1 MRSRFGRGPGGF
13 TGVRLAT
20 TVAQGL
26 GFAAGLPLL
35 PISDLRALAQR
46 AWLAARCSAGAC
58 WSARMPAWG
67 RFTGGASR
75 PQATRARIALPV
87 TAPGAMEEAVADPAA
102 VRLPEPWEASAVC
115 GAGSG
120 FEAYPYL
127 GSRPDLPLSPIWGGM
142 RPRAL
147 EIACLAAFDGLSGAV
162 APELAQP
169 VYLRDEVTALRS

>member
-1 MRSRFGRGPGGF
+1 MLR
-13 TGVRLAT
+13 
-20 TVAQGL
+20 
-26 GFAAGLPLL
+26 AAG
-35 PISDLRALAQR
+35 
-46 AWLAARCSAGAC
+46 
-58 WSARMPAWG
+58 
-67 RFTGGASR
+67 TR
-75 PQATRARIALPV
+75 PRIALPA

-147 EIACLAAFDGLSGAV
+147 EIACLAAIDGLSVAV
-162 APELAQP
+162 APEWLSRCTCATKSQHGGHETDKIQISVIGMQQMQP
-169 VYLRDEVTALRS
+169 